1 MPGIP
6 DVEKDAARRIGVK
19 GREGKRERERGRERE
34 RETLHVGLAR
44 FSGGQW
50 RSPCYQYCLVD
61 AEGPPGPG
69 FPRLEPPTPSV
80 PR

>member
-1 MPGIP
+1 MFERLVACRMPGIP

-19 GREGKRERERGRERE
+19 GRERKREGGRE

-50 RSPCYQYCLVD
+50 KSPCYQYCLFD
-61 AEGPPGPG
+61 AGGA
-69 FPRLEPPTPSV
+69 TQAWVSTT
-80 PR
+80 